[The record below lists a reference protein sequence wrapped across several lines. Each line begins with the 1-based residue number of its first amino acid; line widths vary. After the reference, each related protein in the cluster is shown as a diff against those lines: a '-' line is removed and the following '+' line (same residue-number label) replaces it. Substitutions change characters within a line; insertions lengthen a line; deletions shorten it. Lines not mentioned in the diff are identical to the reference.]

1 MFLSRC
7 TCNAVLFTYFKNPF
21 ITLLQNIPTVRAAE
35 NFNAEADADALKQAM
50 RGWGCD
56 NEEVV
61 SILAKRNSNQR
72 ERIEDAY
79 KSMFGK
85 DLVEDL
91 KDELGGNF
99 ERVVVA
105 LMHPWPQFSARA
117 IKKACEGLGTSEE
130 ILIDILCTANNCQIK
145 MIGEAFKESTCQDAF
160 YQLSKLFL

>member
-1 MFLSRC
+1 M
-7 TCNAVLFTYFKNPF
+7 FTYFKNPF

>member
-1 MFLSRC
+1 M
-7 TCNAVLFTYFKNPF
+7 
-21 ITLLQNIPTVRAAE
+21 QNIPTVRAAE

-56 NEEVV
+56 NEEVI

-145 MIGEAFKESTCQDAF
+145 MIGIYSICFFEFTLANSFNELFMINNELQKEH
-160 YQLSKLFL
+160 YKIRI